1 MGVGVGMRDKDGG
14 AVVSAL
20 KADPELA
27 DIPVIMVTV
36 VDEQNVAYTL
46 GASDYLTKPI
56 NWNRFGS
63 VLKKYAGRLAPR
75 RVPIIEDDA
84 DTRQMLRGIL
94 RKEGG
99 ALGGPGNGARAP
111 DDGRG

>member
-1 MGVGVGMRDKDGG
+1 MPRKDGW
-14 AVVSAL
+14 AVLSAL

-63 VLKKYAGRLAPR
+63 VLKKYAGSLPH
-75 RVPIIEDDA
+75 
-84 DTRQMLRGIL
+84 
-94 RKEGG
+94 GG
-99 ALGGPGNGARAP
+99 S
-111 DDGRG
+111 